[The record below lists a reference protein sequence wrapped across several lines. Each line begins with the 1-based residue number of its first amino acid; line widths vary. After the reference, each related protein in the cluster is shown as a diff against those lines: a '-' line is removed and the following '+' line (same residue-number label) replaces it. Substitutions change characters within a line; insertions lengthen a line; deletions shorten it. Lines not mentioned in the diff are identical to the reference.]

1 MPTIREIY
9 FDSLNKKK
17 DHVSE
22 SDIRDLLIIENRL
35 KSYTDLTIHFDDEMK
50 NEEDFKNLFA
60 RLQNGEMIQYIT
72 NQASFLGD
80 KYYVNESVLIPRQ
93 ETEQLVSLTADF
105 IKYNFDKHITIAD
118 VCTGSGV
125 IAISLAREFKGA
137 KVFATDISEAAID
150 VAKKNNATFNVNI
163 EFLTGNLIDPLLE
176 KNVKLDVL
184 VCNPPYIEKEEEIDP
199 RTWKYEP
206 HLALLAKP
214 ATKYYEIII
223 NKINNIMNEHFL
235 IAFEIGEDMEESLT
249 KVLQENGLDGC
260 YRFEKDIYGKLRFLF
275 IMK

>member
-1 MPTIREIY
+1 MSKIREVY
-9 FDSLNKKK
+9 FESLNNKK

-22 SDIRDLLIIENRL
+22 SDIRDLLILVNRL

-50 NEEDFKNLFA
+50 DLDVYKTMFD

-93 ETEQLVSLTADF
+93 ETEQLVSMTADF
-105 IKYNFDKHITIAD
+105 IKYNFDKNITIDD

-125 IAISLAREFKGA
+125 IAVSLAREFRFA
-137 KVFATDISEAAID
+137 KVFASDISEDAIS
-150 VAKKNNATFNVNI
+150 VAKKNSATFNVDI
-163 EFLTGNLIDPLLE
+163 EFLKGNMLDPFLD
-176 KNVKLDVL
+176 KDIKLDVL
-184 VCNPPYIEKEEEIDP
+184 VCNPPYIEKEEERDS

-214 ATKYYEIII
+214 ATKYYEVII
-223 NKINNIMNEHFL
+223 NKINNIMNKHFL
-235 IAFEIGEDMEESLT
+235 IAFEIGEDLEESLT
-249 KVLQENGLDGC
+249 DILNKNGLTDC

-275 IMK
+275 IMR

>member
-1 MPTIREIY
+1 MSKIREVY
-9 FDSLNKKK
+9 FESLNNKK

-22 SDIRDLLIIENRL
+22 SDIRDLLILVNRL

-50 NEEDFKNLFA
+50 DLDVYKTMFD

-93 ETEQLVSLTADF
+93 ETEQLVSMTADF
-105 IKYNFDKHITIAD
+105 IKYNFDKNITIDD

-125 IAISLAREFKGA
+125 IAVSLAREFRFA
-137 KVFATDISEAAID
+137 KVFASDISEDAIS
-150 VAKKNNATFNVNI
+150 VAKKNSATFNVDI
-163 EFLTGNLIDPLLE
+163 EFLKGNMLDPFLD
-176 KNVKLDVL
+176 KDIKLDVL
-184 VCNPPYIEKEEEIDP
+184 VCNPPYIEKEEEIDS

-214 ATKYYEIII
+214 ATKYYEVII
-223 NKINNIMNEHFL
+223 NKINNIMNKHFL
-235 IAFEIGEDMEESLT
+235 IAFEIGEDLEESLT
-249 KVLQENGLDGC
+249 DILNKNGLTDC

-275 IMK
+275 IMR

>member
-1 MPTIREIY
+1 MPKIREIY
-9 FDSLNKKK
+9 FESLNNKR

-22 SDIRDLLIIENRL
+22 SDIRDLLILVNRL

-50 NEEDFKNLFA
+50 DLDNYNSLFN

-105 IKYNFDKHITIAD
+105 VKYNFDKEITIAD

-125 IAISLAREFKGA
+125 IAVSLAREFRKA
-137 KVFATDISEAAID
+137 KVIATDISKEAIE

-163 EFLTGNLIDPLLE
+163 EFLQGDLVTPLLD
-176 KNVKLDVL
+176 KGIKLDVL
-184 VCNPPYIEKEEEIDP
+184 VCNPPYIEKEDEIDP

-223 NKINNIMNEHFL
+223 NVINNLMNKHFF
-235 IAFEIGEDMEESLT
+235 IAFEIGEDMKESLT
-249 KVLQENGLDGC
+249 KILEDNGLKDC
-260 YRFEKDIYGKLRFLF
+260 YRFENDIYGKLRFLF

>member
-50 NEEDFKNLFA
+50 NEEDFKSLFA
-60 RLQNGEMIQYIT
+60 RLQNGEMIQYVT

-137 KVFATDISEAAID
+137 KVYATDISETAID
-150 VAKKNNATFNVNI
+150 VAKKNNATFNVDI
-163 EFLTGNLIDPLLE
+163 EFLTGNLIDPLLDR
-176 KNVKLDVL
+176 NVKLDVL
-184 VCNPPYIEKEEEIDP
+184 VCNPPYIEKEEEIDS

-223 NKINNIMNEHFL
+223 NKFINIMNEHFL

-249 KVLQENGLDGC
+249 EILQENGLDGC